1 VGLFYGAPYEQM
13 RKTAG
18 LGHAVDALSS
28 LSAPRTTIFSASSGN
43 GRCSTFASS
52 LIYGFL
58 TTAPNSIVEPIHP
71 NAMPVTLYGD
81 DVLRILV
88 TGGPPNFGGGGI
100 PPTHHRQF
108 ARGPSPPRRAA
119 DPSSIA
125 FARKGPL

>member
-1 VGLFYGAPYEQM
+1 LVGLFYGGAPYEQM

-28 LSAPRTTIFSASSGN
+28 SSAPRATIFSASSGN

-52 LIYGFL
+52 LVYGFL
-58 TTAPNSIVEPIHP
+58 TTAPNSIVEPIRP
-71 NAMPVTLYGD
+71 KAMPVTLCGD

-100 PPTHHRQF
+100 PHQF
-108 ARGPSPPRRAA
+108 ARGPAPPRRAA
-119 DPSSIA
+119 DPSGIA
-125 FARKGPL
+125 FAREGPL